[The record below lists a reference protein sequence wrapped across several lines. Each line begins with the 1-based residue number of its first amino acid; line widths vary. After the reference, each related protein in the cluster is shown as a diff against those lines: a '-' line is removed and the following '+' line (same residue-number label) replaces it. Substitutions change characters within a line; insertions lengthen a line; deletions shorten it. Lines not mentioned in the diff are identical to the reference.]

1 MKNFAT
7 ATLFLLILVLI
18 YFMTIDK
25 KSIISYFQ
33 VKKVLVEK
41 INELKSL
48 KDQGELLKSKI
59 NKLKDDSLDL
69 DYLDEVARDK
79 HNLSKPDEIIIF
91 NKEKKKKE

>member
-1 MKNFAT
+1 MKNFLII
-7 ATLFLLILVLI
+7 TLFLLILVLI
-18 YFMTIDK
+18 YFISIDK

-48 KDQGELLKSKI
+48 KDQSELLKSKI

-69 DYLDEVARDK
+69 DYLDEVAREK
-79 HNLSKPDEIIIF
+79 HNLSNSDEVIIF
-91 NKEKKKKE
+91 NKQK

>member
-18 YFMTIDK
+18 YFITFDK

-41 INELKSL
+41 ISELKSL
-48 KDQGELLKSKI
+48 KDESELLKSKI

-69 DYLDEVARDK
+69 DYLDEVAREK
-79 HNLSKPDEIIIF
+79 HNLSNPDEIIIF
-91 NKEKKKKE
+91 NKQQK